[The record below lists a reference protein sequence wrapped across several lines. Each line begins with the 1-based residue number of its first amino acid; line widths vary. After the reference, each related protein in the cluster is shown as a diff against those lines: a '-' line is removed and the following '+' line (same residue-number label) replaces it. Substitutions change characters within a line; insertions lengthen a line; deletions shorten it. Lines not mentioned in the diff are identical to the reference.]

1 MERNVLKALQ
11 LCPLFGGFS
20 AKDIE
25 QIMESIP
32 YRLIRLDKKEVYLS
46 AGTPC
51 NFADIV
57 VSGEV
62 IARMEGPSGKYM
74 QITSRTVG
82 SLVNS
87 AFMSSARLKLAR
99 FIQLQICW

>member
-11 LCPLFGGFS
+11 LCPLFEGFS
-20 AKDIE
+20 VKDIE
-25 QIMESIP
+25 QIMGSIP
-32 YRLIRLDKKEVYLS
+32 YRFIRLDKKEVYLL

-62 IARMEGPSGKYM
+62 IARMEGPSGKFM

-87 AFMSSARLKLAR
+87 AY
-99 FIQLQICW
+99 